1 MTLEPKWISID
12 LWGINLVI
20 DVLAHINCIFIYLCF
35 VYKGI
40 LWWGGYRTYDLA
52 TLNRQSISVVKWITY
67 LVLYK
72 IEISHNYIQKIVIF
86 SLIFI
91 DGWDFS

>member
-1 MTLEPKWISID
+1 MYSSIY
-12 LWGINLVI
+12 
-20 DVLAHINCIFIYLCF
+20 VLYTREYYDEEVVGKA
-35 VYKGI
+35 
-40 LWWGGYRTYDLA
+40 YDLA

-72 IEISHNYIQKIVIF
+72 VEIFHNYIQKIVIF

-91 DGWDFS
+91 NGWDFS

>member
-1 MTLEPKWISID
+1 MYSSIY
-12 LWGINLVI
+12 
-20 DVLAHINCIFIYLCF
+20 VLYTREYYDEVVVGKA
-35 VYKGI
+35 
-40 LWWGGYRTYDLA
+40 YDLA

-72 IEISHNYIQKIVIF
+72 VEFFHNYIQKIVIF

>member
-1 MTLEPKWISID
+1 MYSY
-12 LWGINLVI
+12 
-20 DVLAHINCIFIYLCF
+20 IYIMYTSEYYDEE
-35 VYKGI
+35 VVG
-40 LWWGGYRTYDLA
+40 RAYDLA

-72 IEISHNYIQKIVIF
+72 IEIFHNYIQKIVIF

>member
-1 MTLEPKWISID
+1 MYTGEYYD
-12 LWGINLVI
+12 EEVARRV
-20 DVLAHINCIFIYLCF
+20 D
-35 VYKGI
+35 
-40 LWWGGYRTYDLA
+40 DLA

-72 IEISHNYIQKIVIF
+72 VEIFHNYIQKIVIF